1 MTHLALPTPRGMV
14 LGDVIPGDRVRDVA
28 LVLAGA
34 ALTALGAQI
43 SIQTGASPVPITG
56 QTLAVVLAGGALG
69 FLGPLCILWH
79 GHHERG
85 YRLTQGSTGDAA
97 TGATW

>member
-34 ALTALGAQI
+34 ALTAWSEKPHAF
-43 SIQTGASPVPITG
+43 TK
-56 QTLAVVLAGGALG
+56 
-69 FLGPLCILWH
+69 ILV
-79 GHHERG
+79 EI
-85 YRLTQGSTGDAA
+85 
-97 TGATW
+97 